1 MARTHGATEWKI
13 SEIKEVCETLR
24 MVAGDGDKID
34 CKHPQVQMLAIK
46 LGRTPKNVRRLYR
59 RVQKGDHPALNK
71 KAGKAQLGQYVKSR
85 REPTLA
91 EKVAAILENIQPNK
105 TIDMDRH
112 NKIVSEMEVDTLLMV
127 RTAWAI
133 GWNQALN
140 EATLAVSQ
148 VSTKRPPEDVSEELF
163 AKTLSLI

>member
-24 MVAGDGDKID
+24 MVAGDSDKID

-59 RVQKGDHPALNK
+59 RVQKGDHPALSK
-71 KAGKAQLGQYVKSR
+71 KAGKAQLGKYVKPHK
-85 REPTLA
+85 ETTLA

-112 NKIVSEMEVDTLLMV
+112 NKIVSEMEVDTMMMV

-133 GWNQALN
+133 GWNQGLN
-140 EATLAVSQ
+140 EAIQATSQ
-148 VSTKRPPEDVSEELF
+148 ISPKMPPEGVSEELF
-163 AKTLSLI
+163 SKTLNII